1 MPSKETLI
9 DLEIRI
15 AFQEDAIAALDRQL
29 QAQQRRIDLLEQ
41 RYRLTLERIDELLAG
56 AGPAAPEPPPPH
68 Y

>member
-1 MPSKETLI
+1 MSNREALI

-15 AFQEDAIAALDRQL
+15 AFQEDAIAALDGQL

-41 RYRLTLERIDELLAG
+41 RYRLLLERIDELLADDG
-56 AGPAAPEPPPPH
+56 VAAPEPPPH

>member
-1 MPSKETLI
+1 MPNEETLI

-29 QAQQRRIDLLEQ
+29 QDQQRRIDLLEQ
-41 RYRLTLERIDELLAG
+41 RYRVVLERIEELLAG
-56 AGPAAPEPPPPH
+56 AEPMAPEPPPH

>member
-1 MPSKETLI
+1 LSSREALI

-15 AFQEDAIAALDRQL
+15 AFQEDAIAALDGQL

-41 RYRLTLERIDELLAG
+41 RYRLLLERIDELLADDG
-56 AGPAAPEPPPPH
+56 VAAPEPPPPH

>member
-1 MPSKETLI
+1 MSNREALI

-15 AFQEDAIAALDRQL
+15 AFQEDAIAALDGQL

-41 RYRLTLERIDELLAG
+41 RYRLLLERIDELLADDG
-56 AGPAAPEPPPPH
+56 VAAPEPPPPH

>member
-1 MPSKETLI
+1 MSSREALI

-15 AFQEDAIAALDRQL
+15 AFQEDAIAALDGQL

-41 RYRLTLERIDELLAG
+41 RYRLLLERIDELLADDG
-56 AGPAAPEPPPPH
+56 VAAPEPPPPH